1 MAGINTKKS
10 SRPPLPNGDPIRN
23 ADDDQLVPAHGPWGG
38 VVCNQLNR
46 IVPGW
51 LSLSSE
57 LVY

>member
-1 MAGINTKKS
+1 M
-10 SRPPLPNGDPIRN
+10 PNGDPIRN
-23 ADDDQLVPAHGPWGG
+23 ADDDHLVPAHGPWGG

-57 LVY
+57 IVY